1 MVIFLLLS
9 GGYLILGI
17 NRVQMDIPALIYTE
31 YAENY
36 KLHNQKT
43 TVHVDGI
50 IYNSIFW
57 GEKYS
62 GRIWVD
68 NYEKNMSLPSKK
80 IYDIDNT
87 MLLYSYG
94 TEYEHTICYVS
105 IDSKASILSL
115 TFPGGVSIFGSTDND
130 RNVESILS
138 DIIGNPPIEYS
149 NYTFMDFVY
158 SDKRLSFE
166 SKGLEK
172 ISLEEIESKSSDKN
186 SIVLNS
192 EKISLYHVPLYLYF
206 QDINMAVDQ
215 VEFRFVN
222 ESLTE
227 IKFKMYFQ
235 DLTSKIE
242 TYHYF
247 IDSLDS
253 ELKETRKQVYNNV
266 IYYED
271 SWNKDLIVKM
281 IENYV
286 QIRIV
291 VSAD

>member
-1 MVIFLLLS
+1 
-9 GGYLILGI
+9 
-17 NRVQMDIPALIYTE
+17 
-31 YAENY
+31 
-36 KLHNQKT
+36 
-43 TVHVDGI
+43 
-50 IYNSIFW
+50 
-57 GEKYS
+57 
-62 GRIWVD
+62 
-68 NYEKNMSLPSKK
+68 
-80 IYDIDNT
+80 
-87 MLLYSYG
+87 
-94 TEYEHTICYVS
+94 
-105 IDSKASILSL
+105 
-115 TFPGGVSIFGSTDND
+115 
-130 RNVESILS
+130 
-138 DIIGNPPIEYS
+138 
-149 NYTFMDFVY
+149 MDFVY

-192 EKISLYHVPLYLYF
+192 EKISIYHVPLYLYF

-227 IKFKMYFQ
+227 IKFNMYFQ